1 MTGRRTLFLGY
12 LAAIVL
18 VAAWPFVVPND
29 FYVHVVQDMIL
40 LAMAAAGLNMLF
52 GMSGQ
57 LSLGQAAFF
66 ALGAYGSGIL
76 ATKLGWPLA
85 VTMPIGVVVAGA
97 AGVVIGLVAL
107 RARTH
112 YLAMATLAFGFIVEI
127 LCQRWVD
134 LTGGSMG
141 LIGVPQLN
149 FGDFAMGPVYFFW
162 TAAAAL
168 VVVQTMVDYLARSAT
183 GRSLYAIKES
193 ESFALTVGI
202 PAAVVRAGVFVVA
215 AMLAGLS
222 GAFFAHQSGY
232 LSSDAFNLDR
242 SIGLLIA
249 VVLGGLGKPYGA
261 IVGAVIVVLLN
272 QLTAGLYEISYFIFG
287 AILLLVMLFF
297 PDGAVGAL
305 ERLLRPHR
313 RSVAAPPTGSRA
325 ELPAGFAVARPA
337 TDAPALELDG
347 VTKRYAGV
355 TAVGDVRLQVKAG
368 TVHALIGPNGAGKS
382 TLINVVAGLYAAD
395 GGRIRYNGR
404 DITALP
410 AYRRAEAGM
419 ARTFQ
424 NLQLIGNLSVVENVM
439 LGLRPR
445 YGFVAGWL
453 RWLAD
458 GRDLTAERAEA
469 MALLE
474 YFGIA
479 RFADSLP
486 GDLAYGHRKL
496 CELARALAQRPTL
509 MLLDEP
515 IAGLNEEEVREIVAV
530 IGRLKMLG
538 LTILVVE
545 HNMTF
550 VMQVSDTVTVLDYG
564 RKIGEGTPD
573 AIRRDPAVIAAYLGQ
588 EAA

>member
-1 MTGRRTLFLGY
+1 MMRRRILFIGY
-12 LAAIVL
+12 LAAIAL
-18 VAAWPFVVPND
+18 AAAWPFIAPND

-40 LAMAAAGLNMLF
+40 LAIAATGLNILF

-85 VTMPIGVVVAGA
+85 ITMPIGVIVAGM

-149 FGDFAMGPVYFFW
+149 FGDFAMGPAYFFW
-162 TAAAAL
+162 IAAAAL
-168 VVVQTMVDYLARSAT
+168 LILQTMVDYLAKSST
-183 GRSLYAIKES
+183 GRSLHAIKES

-202 PAAVVRAGVFVVA
+202 PVAMVRAGVFVVA
-215 AMLAGLS
+215 AMMAGLA

-242 SIGLLIA
+242 SISLLIA

-261 IVGAVIVVLLN
+261 IVGAVIIVLLN
-272 QLTAGLYEISYFIFG
+272 QLTAGLYEVSYFIFG

-305 ERLLRPHR
+305 ERLLRPR
-313 RSVAAPPTGSRA
+313 RTPLASNRVRA
-325 ELPAGFAVARPA
+325 ELPSGFMVAPQGTA
-337 TDAPALELDG
+337 APVLELEG

-355 TAVGDVRLQVKAG
+355 TAVSDVNMQVKAG

-382 TLINVVAGLYAAD
+382 SLINVIAGLYRAD
-395 GGRIRYNGR
+395 GGRIRYHGR
-404 DITALP
+404 DITTLP
-410 AYRRAEAGM
+410 AHRRADAGI

-424 NLQLIGNLSVVENVM
+424 NLQLIGTLTVLENVM

-445 YGFVAGWL
+445 HGFLSGWL
-453 RWLAD
+453 RWLFN
-458 GRDLTAERAEA
+458 GRDLAAERAEA
-469 MALLE
+469 MTLMD
-474 YFGIA
+474 YFGIG

-496 CELARALAQRPTL
+496 CELARALAQRPTF

-530 IGRLKMLG
+530 IGRLKALG

-564 RKIGEGTPD
+564 RKISEGTP
-573 AIRRDPAVIAAYLGQ
+573 AVIKRDPAVIAAYLGQ

>member
-1 MTGRRTLFLGY
+1 MMRRHILFIGY
-12 LAAIVL
+12 LAAIAL
-18 VAAWPFVVPND
+18 AAAWPFIAPND

-40 LAMAAAGLNMLF
+40 LAIAATGLNILF

-85 VTMPIGVVVAGA
+85 ITMPIGVIVAGM

-149 FGDFAMGPVYFFW
+149 FGDFAMGPAYFFW
-162 TAAAAL
+162 IAAAAL
-168 VVVQTMVDYLARSAT
+168 LILQTMVDYLAKSST
-183 GRSLYAIKES
+183 GRSLHAIKES

-202 PAAVVRAGVFVVA
+202 PVAMVRAGVFVVA
-215 AMLAGLS
+215 AMMAGLA

-242 SIGLLIA
+242 SISLLIA

-261 IVGAVIVVLLN
+261 IVGAVIIVLLN
-272 QLTAGLYEISYFIFG
+272 QLTAGLYEVSYFIFG

-305 ERLLRPHR
+305 ERLLRPR
-313 RSVAAPPTGSRA
+313 RTPLASNRGRA
-325 ELPAGFAVARPA
+325 ELPSGFMVAPQA
-337 TDAPALELDG
+337 TAAPVLELES

-355 TAVGDVRLQVKAG
+355 TAVSDVNMQVKAG

-382 TLINVVAGLYAAD
+382 SLINVIAGLYRAD
-395 GGRIRYNGR
+395 GGRIRYHGR
-404 DITALP
+404 DITTLP
-410 AYRRAEAGM
+410 AHRRADAGI

-424 NLQLIGNLSVVENVM
+424 NLQLIGTLTVLENVM

-445 YGFVAGWL
+445 HGFLSGWL
-453 RWLAD
+453 RWLVN
-458 GRDLTAERAEA
+458 GRDLVAERAEA
-469 MALLE
+469 MTLMD
-474 YFGIA
+474 YFGIG

-530 IGRLKMLG
+530 ISRLKALG

-564 RKIGEGTPD
+564 RKISEGTP
-573 AIRRDPAVIAAYLGQ
+573 AVIKRDPAVIAAYLGQ

>member
-1 MTGRRTLFLGY
+1 MQRRILFMGY
-12 LAAIVL
+12 LAAIAL
-18 VAAWPFVVPND
+18 AAAWPFIAPND
-29 FYVHVVQDMIL
+29 FYIHVVQDMIL
-40 LAMAAAGLNMLF
+40 LALAATGLNILF

-85 VTMPIGVVVAGA
+85 ITMPIGVVVAGM
-97 AGVVIGLVAL
+97 AGVLIGLVAL

-149 FGDFAMGPVYFFW
+149 LGDFAMGPAYFFW
-162 TAAAAL
+162 IAAAAL
-168 VVVQTMVDYLARSAT
+168 LILQTMVDYLAKSST
-183 GRSLYAIKES
+183 GRSLHAIKES

-202 PAAVVRAGVFVVA
+202 PVALVRAGVFVVA
-215 AMLAGLS
+215 AMMAGLA

-242 SIGLLIA
+242 SISLLIA

-261 IVGAVIVVLLN
+261 IVGAIIIVLLN
-272 QLTAGLYEISYFIFG
+272 QLTAGLYEVSYFIFG
-287 AILLLVMLFF
+287 TILLLVMLFF

-305 ERLLRPHR
+305 ERLLRR
-313 RSVAAPPTGSRA
+313 RRTPQTPTPNRVRTELPGGFTVVHQATAAP
-325 ELPAGFAVARPA
+325 V
-337 TDAPALELDG
+337 LELEG

-355 TAVGDVRLQVKAG
+355 TAVSDVNMQVKAG

-382 TLINVVAGLYAAD
+382 SLINVIAGLYRAD
-395 GGRIRYNGR
+395 GGRIRYHGR
-404 DITALP
+404 DITTLP
-410 AYRRAEAGM
+410 AHRRADAGI

-424 NLQLIGNLSVVENVM
+424 NLQLIGTLTVLENVM

-445 YGFVAGWL
+445 RGFLSGWL
-453 RWLAD
+453 RWLVN
-458 GRDLTAERAEA
+458 GRDLAAERAEA
-469 MALLE
+469 MTLMD
-474 YFGIA
+474 YFGIG

-530 IGRLKMLG
+530 IGRLKALG

-564 RKIGEGTPD
+564 RKISEGTP
-573 AIRRDPAVIAAYLGQ
+573 AVIKRDPAVIAAYLGQ

>member
-1 MTGRRTLFLGY
+1 MMRRQMLFPGY

-18 VAAWPFVVPND
+18 AAAWPFIAPND
-29 FYVHVVQDMIL
+29 FYIHVVQDMIL
-40 LAMAAAGLNMLF
+40 LAIAATGLNILF

-85 VTMPIGVVVAGA
+85 ITMPIGVIVAGM

-149 FGDFAMGPVYFFW
+149 FGDFAMGPAYFLW
-162 TAAAAL
+162 IAAAAL
-168 VVVQTMVDYLARSAT
+168 LILQTMVDYLAKSST
-183 GRSLYAIKES
+183 GRCLHAIKES

-202 PAAVVRAGVFVVA
+202 PVAMVRAGVFVVA
-215 AMLAGLS
+215 AMMAGLA

-242 SIGLLIA
+242 SISLLIA

-261 IVGAVIVVLLN
+261 IVGAIIIVLLN
-272 QLTAGLYEISYFIFG
+272 QLTAGLYEVSYFIFG

-305 ERLLRPHR
+305 ERLLRPR
-313 RSVAAPPTGSRA
+313 RTSLVSSRERA
-325 ELPAGFAVARPA
+325 ELPSGFTVAHQA
-337 TDAPALELDG
+337 TTAPVIELEG

-355 TAVGDVRLQVKAG
+355 TAVSNVDMQVKAG

-382 TLINVVAGLYAAD
+382 SLINVIAGLYRAD
-395 GGRIRYNGR
+395 GGRIRYHGR
-404 DITALP
+404 DITTLP
-410 AYRRAEAGM
+410 AYRRADAGI

-424 NLQLIGNLSVVENVM
+424 NLQLIGTLTVLENVM
-439 LGLRPR
+439 LGVRPR
-445 YGFVAGWL
+445 HGFLSGWL
-453 RWLAD
+453 RWLVN
-458 GRDLTAERAEA
+458 GRDLAAERAEA
-469 MALLE
+469 MTLLD
-474 YFGIA
+474 YFGIG

-496 CELARALAQRPTL
+496 CELARALAQRPTF

-530 IGRLKMLG
+530 IGRLKTLG

-564 RKIGEGTPD
+564 RKISEGTPA
-573 AIRRDPAVIAAYLGQ
+573 AIKRDPAVIAAYLGQ

>member
-1 MTGRRTLFLGY
+1 MTRRHVLFLGY

-18 VAAWPFVVPND
+18 AAAWPFVAPND
-29 FYVHVVQDMIL
+29 FYVHVAQDMIL
-40 LAMAAAGLNMLF
+40 LALAATGLNILF

-85 VTMPIGVVVAGA
+85 VTIPVGVVVAGL
-97 AGVVIGLVAL
+97 AGIVIGLVAL

-149 FGDFAMGPVYFFW
+149 FGDFAMGPAYFFW
-162 TAAAAL
+162 AAAL
-168 VVVQTMVDYLARSAT
+168 ALLIVQTMVDYLTRSAT
-183 GRSLYAIKES
+183 GRSLHAIKES

-215 AMLAGLS
+215 AMLAGLA

-249 VVLGGLGKPYGA
+249 VVLGGLGRPYGA
-261 IVGAVIVVLLN
+261 IVGAVIVILLN

-305 ERLLRPHR
+305 ERLFRSR
-313 RSVAAPPTGSRA
+313 RQPASVSAPVRA
-325 ELPAGFAVARPA
+325 DLPAGYTVAAQAMAVPV
-337 TDAPALELDG
+337 LELEG
-347 VTKRYAGV
+347 ITKRYAGV
-355 TAVGDVRLQVKAG
+355 TAVSDVHMQVKAG

-382 TLINVVAGLYAAD
+382 TLINVIAGLYRAD
-395 GGRIRYNGR
+395 GGRIRYHGR

-410 AYRRAEAGM
+410 AHRRADAGI

-424 NLQLIGNLSVVENVM
+424 NLQLIGTLTVLENVM

-445 YGFVAGWL
+445 HGFLGGWL
-453 RWLAD
+453 RWLVN
-458 GRDLTAERAEA
+458 GRDLAAERAEA
-469 MALLE
+469 MALLD

-496 CELARALAQRPTL
+496 SELARALAQRPAL

-515 IAGLNEEEVREIVAV
+515 IAGLNEEEVREIVSV
-530 IGRLKMLG
+530 IGRLKALG

-564 RKIGEGTPD
+564 RKIGEGTP
-573 AIRRDPAVIAAYLGQ
+573 AAVKRDPAVIAAYLGQ

>member
-1 MTGRRTLFLGY
+1 MTGRPTLFLGY
-12 LAAIVL
+12 LAAVVL
-18 VAAWPFVVPND
+18 IAAWPFVVPND

-40 LAMAAAGLNMLF
+40 LAMAATGLNILF

-85 VTMPIGVVVAGA
+85 VTMPVGVVVAGA

-215 AMLAGLS
+215 AMLAGLA

-249 VVLGGLGKPYGA
+249 VVLGGLGRPYGA
-261 IVGAVIVVLLN
+261 IVGAIIVVLLN

-305 ERLLRPHR
+305 ERLLRSR
-313 RSVAAPPTGSRA
+313 RRPVAAAVAGARV
-325 ELPAGFAVARPA
+325 ELPSGIAVARPV

-347 VTKRYAGV
+347 ITKRYAGV
-355 TAVGDVRLQVKAG
+355 TAVSDVRLQVKAG
-368 TVHALIGPNGAGKS
+368 SVHALIGPNGAGKS
-382 TLINVVAGLYAAD
+382 TLINVIAGLYAAD
-395 GGRIRYNGR
+395 GGRIRYHGR

-424 NLQLIGNLSVVENVM
+424 NLQLIGNLSVLENVM

-445 YGFVAGWL
+445 HGFVAGWL
-453 RWLAD
+453 RWLVD
-458 GRDLTAERAEA
+458 GRDLAAERAEA

-479 RFADSLP
+479 RFADCLP

-530 IGRLKMLG
+530 IGRLKELG

-573 AIRRDPAVIAAYLGQ
+573 VIRRDPAVIAAYLGQ

>member
-1 MTGRRTLFLGY
+1 MRRHILFIGY
-12 LAAIVL
+12 LAAIAL
-18 VAAWPFVVPND
+18 AAAWPFIAPND

-40 LAMAAAGLNMLF
+40 LAIAATGLNILF

-85 VTMPIGVVVAGA
+85 ITMPIGVIVAGM

-149 FGDFAMGPVYFFW
+149 FGDFAMGPAYFFW
-162 TAAAAL
+162 IAAAAL
-168 VVVQTMVDYLARSAT
+168 LILQTMVDYLAKSST
-183 GRSLYAIKES
+183 GRSLHAIKES

-202 PAAVVRAGVFVVA
+202 PVAMVRAGVFVVA
-215 AMLAGLS
+215 AMMAGLA

-242 SIGLLIA
+242 SISLLIA

-261 IVGAVIVVLLN
+261 IVGAVIIVLLN
-272 QLTAGLYEISYFIFG
+272 QLTAGLYEVSYFIFG

-305 ERLLRPHR
+305 ERLLRPR
-313 RSVAAPPTGSRA
+313 RTPLASNRVRADLPSGFMVAPQATAAP
-325 ELPAGFAVARPA
+325 V
-337 TDAPALELDG
+337 LELEG

-355 TAVGDVRLQVKAG
+355 TAVSDVNMQVKAG

-382 TLINVVAGLYAAD
+382 SLINVIAGLYRAD
-395 GGRIRYNGR
+395 GGRIRYHGR
-404 DITALP
+404 DITTLP
-410 AYRRAEAGM
+410 AHRRADAGI

-424 NLQLIGNLSVVENVM
+424 NLQLIGTLTVLENVM

-445 YGFVAGWL
+445 HGFLSGWL
-453 RWLAD
+453 RWLVN
-458 GRDLTAERAEA
+458 GRDLAAERAEA
-469 MALLE
+469 MTLMD
-474 YFGIA
+474 YFGIG

-530 IGRLKMLG
+530 ISRLKALG

-564 RKIGEGTPD
+564 RKISEGTP
-573 AIRRDPAVIAAYLGQ
+573 AVIKRDPAVIAAYLGQ